1 MLDRKEDFETVLGLI
16 KTAKN
21 IVITSHKSPDGDSLG
36 SSLALLK
43 FIQKFNNKVVVCHPD
58 QASASFHWLKDI
70 NSINLFKDNREAVIR
85 FVQESDLLFCLDYN
99 SYDRLGD
106 EFGAF
111 VQNSASKKILIDHH
125 QNPTISA
132 VVSISETA
140 IASTSELIFELI
152 EQSGQS
158 DLLDQEIARYI
169 YLGIMTDTGSFRF
182 PSVSSR
188 THEIAAKLLET
199 GLPHA
204 VIHESIFDTNTLDR
218 IKLKSYAIVE
228 KLEILQD
235 LPIGLIYLEVKELNQ
250 FNYQKG
256 DTEGLVNTILSI
268 ENIRVAALF
277 IETDEGVKISFRSKG
292 SYFVNELASVNFNGG
307 GHKYAAG
314 GFSAESIFLTKERF
328 KAIVLSGFYNSL

>member
-1 MLDRKEDFETVLGLI
+1 MLDRKEDFKTVLGLI
-16 KTAKN
+16 KTAKS

-43 FIQKFNNKVVVCHPD
+43 FIQKFNANVLVCHPD
-58 QASASFHWLKDI
+58 QASASFNWLKDI
-70 NSINLFKDNREAVIR
+70 YSIHLFKDNRGDVIK
-85 FVQESDLLFCLDYN
+85 FVQESDLVFCLDYN
-99 SYDRLGD
+99 SYDRLGE
-106 EFGAF
+106 EFGGF
-111 VQNSASKKILIDHH
+111 VQNSGSKKILIDHH

-132 VVSISETA
+132 EVSISETA

-152 EQSGQS
+152 EQSGQL

-268 ENIRVAALF
+268 ENIMVAALF

-328 KAIVLSGFYNSL
+328 KAIILSGFYNSL